1 MSNTITLRPVP
12 SHPTKSAML
21 LEPLDYLMLSDDN
34 AARIDG
40 VYIKGRTVAII
51 GRTGALYPFFR
62 SSALLRHLDGQTRN
76 VPVVVMYP
84 GEKRGT
90 TGLSFMGR
98 LNPDNDYRP
107 RIYP

>member
-40 VYIKGRTVAII
+40 VYIEGRTVAV
-51 GRTGALYPFFR
+51 TMT
-62 SSALLRHLDGQTRN
+62 HLVSGETLTADFDIDE
-76 VPVVVMYP
+76 PVSHLP
-84 GEKRGT
+84 G
-90 TGLSFMGR
+90 
-98 LNPDNDYRP
+98 
-107 RIYP
+107 